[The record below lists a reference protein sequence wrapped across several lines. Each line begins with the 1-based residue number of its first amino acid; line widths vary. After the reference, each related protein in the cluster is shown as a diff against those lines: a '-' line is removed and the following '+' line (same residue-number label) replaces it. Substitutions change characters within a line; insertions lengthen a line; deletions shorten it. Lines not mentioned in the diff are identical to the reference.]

1 MCVSVCV
8 CVCVCVCVSVFVCV
22 CVCVCVSVFVC
33 VCLCVCN
40 VCHILQV
47 TGHLPSGPPVVKF
60 VQLKKPDTIILN
72 VTWNDDMLLALTQ
85 DQLSYMIVYKSVMSS
100 DIEYVSCGNQMF
112 CEVGGLVYGTVY
124 SLVIAPEEVSHL
136 FQPTSPLNI
145 LTTGW
150 STVLYYI
157 LFI

>member
-1 MCVSVCV
+1 MYYWS
-8 CVCVCVCVSVFVCV
+8 FT
-22 CVCVCVSVFVC
+22 FK
-33 VCLCVCN
+33 
-40 VCHILQV
+40 
-47 TGHLPSGPPVVKF
+47 PSGPPIVKF

-72 VTWNDDMLLALTQ
+72 VTWNDDILLPLTQ
-85 DQLSYMIVYKSVMSS
+85 DQLPYMIVYKSVMSS

-136 FQPTSPLNI
+136 FQLTSPLNI
-145 LTTGW
+145 LITGW
-150 STVLYYI
+150 LTVLYYI